1 MLQHKKRE
9 GKIIPHGISLEKH
22 EMDTILVF
30 TEMGY
35 DVELIRPSCT
45 PNSKRPDF
53 LMGGQAWEAK
63 SPQGN
68 SKSTLEHI
76 FKKAA
81 RQSKNV
87 IIDLRRTKIDDA
99 AALNQLERLWNNSK
113 RIKYLKIVTKRQGV
127 VDFKR

>member
-1 MLQHKKRE
+1 MLQNKKQE
-9 GKIIPHGISLEKH
+9 GKIIPHGVSLEKH

-30 TEMGY
+30 TEIGY

-45 PNSKRPDF
+45 PNSRRPDF
-53 LMGGQAWEAK
+53 LMGEQTWEAK

-68 SKSTLEHI
+68 SKSTLEHV

-81 RQSKNV
+81 RQSKNI
-87 IIDLRRTKIDDA
+87 IIDLRRTKISDTT
-99 AALNQLERLWNNSK
+99 ALSQLEKLWSNSK
-113 RIKYLKIVTKRQGV
+113 SIQHLKIVTKHQGI